1 MEGDVQIDDMDCGG
15 NVMKKSDPSV
25 YYYWNDGFT
34 TSAKTVKPFV
44 FTSLNLT
51 GACLYHTNFAKTN
64 YTLIKSLRVKEGW
77 AREKPPTERPVHER
91 TKKAMT
97 HRVQLGAET
106 PATKHRN
113 KTYYSKHLDKH
124 PIAKFTFKYRPFDDL
139 RANGVVS
146 ALEVADSSIDEPP
159 REMIQTPQT
168 DILIPA
174 IGNKRKAVVVP
185 KEEAVGDE
193 ELDGSGVT
201 DGAELK
207 VLQVHPP
214 SSMSAPEVVDS
225 SKDIDEPTPGM
236 RQVASQSTSRPHPT
250 LMNSAKM
257 IQRSAIVLPTNP
269 KKRKA
274 RVIPKEEAVSD
285 EELKESGVADDAKLE
300 ALQIQ
305 SNKGFRV
312 QDDAQDKL
320 RNESSPVSP
329 EKSALGDDL
338 RMLRSQQIKDLE
350 ERIRTLRSKS
360 SRSITR
366 KAKRVKVERPAA
378 EGFGSG
384 EYIDLTEI

>member
-1 MEGDVQIDDMDCGG
+1 M
-15 NVMKKSDPSV
+15 N
-25 YYYWNDGFT
+25 
-34 TSAKTVKPFV
+34 
-44 FTSLNLT
+44 
-51 GACLYHTNFAKTN
+51 
-64 YTLIKSLRVKEGW
+64 LRV
-77 AREKPPTERPVHER
+77 VS
-91 TKKAMT
+91 TK
-97 HRVQLGAET
+97 L
-106 PATKHRN
+106 PYN
-113 KTYYSKHLDKH
+113 PHL
-124 PIAKFTFKYRPFDDL
+124 IL
-139 RANGVVS
+139 MEW
-146 ALEVADSSIDEPP
+146 L
-159 REMIQTPQT
+159 EMIQTPQT

-300 ALQIQ
+300 ALQ
-305 SNKGFRV
+305 V
-312 QDDAQDKL
+312 HP
-320 RNESSPVSP
+320 SSIFYSCN
-329 EKSALGDDL
+329 
-338 RMLRSQQIKDLE
+338 SQWWSG
-350 ERIRTLRSKS
+350 R
-360 SRSITR
+360 
-366 KAKRVKVERPAA
+366 AA
-378 EGFGSG
+378 
-384 EYIDLTEI
+384 DP